1 MKKLIAVLSVAFGFV
16 SPALLA
22 QTTLKIP
29 ADKQVASITFPDG
42 WKASASG
49 ETITAVAEDGSVLI
63 DVIVTRPDMLGP
75 SNDKAWAL
83 LKVKPDF
90 DSYKDTKSTLNGMN
104 VVTVTDD
111 GRTSDGKTIKITLT
125 SLEVTKEKG
134 VMLIQRGEGMAEHA
148 DEITGILNS
157 VAAAR

>member
-1 MKKLIAVLSVAFGFV
+1 MNKSIASLLLVFAFV
-16 SPALLA
+16 VPALVA
-22 QTTLKIP
+22 DTLKIP
-29 ADKQVASITFPDG
+29 TDKPVAAITFPEG
-42 WKASASG
+42 WKATASG
-49 ETITAVAEDGSVLI
+49 ETITASAEDGSVLI

-75 SNDKAWAL
+75 SNDKAWTL

-111 GRTSDGKTIKITLT
+111 GRTSDGKTMKITLT
-125 SLEVTKEKG
+125 SIEVTKDQG

-148 DEITGILNS
+148 DEITEIVNS
-157 VAAAR
+157 VAAAK